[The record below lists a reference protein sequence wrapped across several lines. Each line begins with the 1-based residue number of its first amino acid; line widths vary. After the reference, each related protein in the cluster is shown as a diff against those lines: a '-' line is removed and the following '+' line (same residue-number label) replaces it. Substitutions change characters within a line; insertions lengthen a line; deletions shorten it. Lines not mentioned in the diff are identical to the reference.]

1 MMMPEI
7 AGSQWDTM
15 MDILIEGDKCI
26 DAKRYCFIDELSTM
40 DLMENSKILR
50 YFAASN
56 LYK

>member
-1 MMMPEI
+1 MPEI